1 MKKTIEKIKL
11 HLEKINNKKF
21 INNLIII
28 LLGCIIVLIVVNVL
42 LDDKDLES
50 SGMTSE
56 IGSNYDNSV
65 ERDYGDYLEKKLEK
79 ILGQLK
85 GVGKV
90 SVMVTLE
97 SSTEKITANN
107 TTKTIENTVEEDAEG
122 GKREI
127 NREDVT
133 IQVVTEGNDEN
144 LLIVKEIKPDVQ
156 GVIVVAEGA
165 DDANVKESLYEA
177 VKTVLNIKGNKVQI
191 FSNKEE

>member
-42 LDDKDLES
+42 LDDKDLEPN
-50 SGMTSE
+50 GMTSD

-165 DDANVKESLYEA
+165 DDANVKENLYEA